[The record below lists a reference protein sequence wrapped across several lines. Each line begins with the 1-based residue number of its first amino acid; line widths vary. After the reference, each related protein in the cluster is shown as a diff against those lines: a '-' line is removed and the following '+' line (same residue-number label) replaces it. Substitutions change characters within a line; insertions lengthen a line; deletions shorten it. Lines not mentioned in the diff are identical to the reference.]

1 MEAVVQKTE
10 PQIYRMPRKQV
21 PEAGATLPGN
31 SGCTNTVTV
40 FMVYAAQFR
49 ISVGQFDGI
58 LHPRLFVIKL
68 EVPDRDFL
76 GAYIIVSCG
85 SNKSEAGI
93 NVLGCMRQLTPA
105 CLHAWCERG
114 SCCQGQRCQHSL

>member
-1 MEAVVQKTE
+1 MQKTE

-49 ISVGQFDGI
+49 ILLASLMV
-58 LHPRLFVIKL
+58 
-68 EVPDRDFL
+68 FL
-76 GAYIIVSCG
+76 IQG
-85 SNKSEAGI
+85 S
-93 NVLGCMRQLTPA
+93 L
-105 CLHAWCERG
+105 
-114 SCCQGQRCQHSL
+114 